1 MIALCLLIWGGSSL
15 YSHFTTSSTNVAE
28 PKQTITIAGKMGSEP
43 AILINMYKELIEK
56 NDPNT
61 KVVLKPNFGG
71 TTFLFKALQ
80 ADKIDIY
87 PEFTG
92 TVLQTLVKTGKKTGN
107 DPNQVYAEARSDL
120 KSQFDMEYLKP
131 MTYQNGYAFSYNS
144 EVCKR

>member
-71 TTFLFKALQ
+71 TTFF
-80 ADKIDIY
+80 I
-87 PEFTG
+87 
-92 TVLQTLVKTGKKTGN
+92 
-107 DPNQVYAEARSDL
+107 
-120 KSQFDMEYLKP
+120 
-131 MTYQNGYAFSYNS
+131 
-144 EVCKR
+144 